1 MFGSFRLLYHH
12 IFKWLW
18 NEKVFWNIQ
27 IENLLTSFYCLSKL
41 LGWSI
46 NEQVTVSKGYDF
58 SYCGSNMAHIY
69 IYISNIY
76 LHFRIMTAL
85 YNFNLPSTFLKFAV
99 SITPLRR
106 SLKNSPTPSKC
117 HSKCLPSCKLS
128 YTFSLR
134 LTAFIETAST
144 STKIRVSSMS

>member
-1 MFGSFRLLYHH
+1 MKMKWNLFGSFRLLYHH

-69 IYISNIY
+69 IYKQYI
-76 LHFRIMTAL
+76 
-85 YNFNLPSTFLKFAV
+85 STFPDYDGL
-99 SITPLRR
+99 I
-106 SLKNSPTPSKC
+106 
-117 HSKCLPSCKLS
+117 
-128 YTFSLR
+128 
-134 LTAFIETAST
+134 
-144 STKIRVSSMS
+144 